1 MWLSKKYIQAK
12 KLIKAIDLLR
22 KLSILVF
29 VRLIET
35 LGKEESYENVQKK
48 KKPFKDFFFK
58 MDLKLFPV
66 ISIKLEFGFKR

>member
-12 KLIKAIDLLR
+12 KLIKAINLLR

-35 LGKEESYENVQKK
+35 LTRKGGK
-48 KKPFKDFFFK
+48 
-58 MDLKLFPV
+58 L
-66 ISIKLEFGFKR
+66 